1 MQTFEINLELAKTN
15 VDKLMMKLVAYLRA
29 KNIFLVL
36 NNMWTTFD
44 IEKLGNVL
52 TMTER
57 ENSYSLLSIEIRLKK

>member
-1 MQTFEINLELAKTN
+1 MNTFEINLELAKTD

-52 TMTER
+52 TMTE
-57 ENSYSLLSIEIRLKK
+57 